1 MLIVTDLLL
10 LVSSLL
16 LTWHNRPAARGQQ
29 WPGSAAA
36 RFAAGLM
43 IIGYAAA
50 SLLYHSSQS
59 SHDHEIASSELLMR
73 QLALYAA
80 LPMLV
85 STHLAERLR
94 YHFTR
99 QTWGRIFL
107 GWCVVF
113 ELGRR
118 SGVLEWVLLAT
129 LVAGGT
135 ALLLPFLLR
144 QLALFSDFGRQQ
156 RFWYLTFPPMS
167 WIILHLAPANIA
179 HSGLTSLWL
188 AILLGLLMLAQPV
201 SYRMAT
207 AK

>member
-1 MLIVTDLLL
+1 MLIIADLLL
-10 LVSSLL
+10 LASSLL
-16 LTWHNRPAARGQQ
+16 LAVSNRPAARGQQ

-36 RFAAGLM
+36 RFAAALM
-43 IIGYAAA
+43 IVGYAVA
-50 SLLYHSSQS
+50 SLLYHSL
-59 SHDHEIASSELLMR
+59 HDHEIAQSELLMR
-73 QLALYAA
+73 QLAMYAA

-85 STHLAERLR
+85 CTHLAERLR

-129 LVAGGT
+129 LVVGGT
-135 ALLLPFLLR
+135 ALMLPFLLR
-144 QLALFSDFGRQQ
+144 QTERLTDFSRQQ
-156 RFWYLTFPPMS
+156 RFWFLTFPPMC
-167 WIILHLAPANIA
+167 WIILHLAPSNVL

-201 SYRMAT
+201 SYRMA
-207 AK
+207 AAD